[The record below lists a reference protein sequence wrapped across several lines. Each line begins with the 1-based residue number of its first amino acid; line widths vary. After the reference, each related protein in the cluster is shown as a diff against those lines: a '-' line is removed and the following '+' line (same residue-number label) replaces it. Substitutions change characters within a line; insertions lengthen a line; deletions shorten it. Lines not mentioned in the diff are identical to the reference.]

1 MQIAC
6 RNKDRESVEILLK
19 YLIPKHKQQ
28 LAKEETFLFKYT
40 PTVAAKDMREFQRAI
55 SFIKVEGIHT
65 EENENILIRS
75 FQDMCREFEP
85 VCYCVQ
91 DPCIPELKRQAD
103 SLTKKCFQCIRF
115 CRRRFRDLRDSTCS
129 SDNTF
134 DVLRYL
140 IEKEA
145 DISDYVLSRKMHN
158 WCIFAKYPRCSVVL
172 LLRSFGMKS
181 LRYYHFDGLV
191 QTYWRNHEYEMLGIL
206 YMCVRIFRDQAI
218 TNNLMGQFT
227 KIRPD
232 SLLFLQDCI
241 SHTTHIDIDMAGL
254 STIQYLQYAARQ
266 PRTLQN
272 YCIITI
278 RRSISSN
285 VIKKAEH
292 LPLPLSLKNAVTLT
306 NFQTR
311 CSTSGVCH
319 NVIN

>member
-19 YLIPKHKQQ
+19 YLNPKHKQQ
-28 LAKEETFLFKYT
+28 LAKEETFLYKYT
-40 PTVAAKDMREFQRAI
+40 PTVAAKDMCAFQRAI
-55 SFIKVEGIHT
+55 SFMKVESIRT
-65 EENENILIRS
+65 EENEVILIRS

-85 VCYCVQ
+85 VCFCVQ

-103 SLTKKCFQCIRF
+103 SLTKKCLECINF

-140 IEKEA
+140 IKKEA
-145 DISDYVLSRKMHN
+145 DMSDYVLCRQMHN

-181 LRYYHFDGLV
+181 LSDYHFDGLV
-191 QTYWRNHEYEMLGIL
+191 QTYWRNHEYEMLGLL
-206 YMCVRIFRDQAI
+206 YICVRIFRDQAI
-218 TNNLMGQFT
+218 TNNRMGQFT
-227 KIRPD
+227 KTRPH
-232 SLLFLQDCI
+232 SLLFLQNCI
-241 SHTTHIDIDMAGL
+241 SHTTHIDIDMAEL
-254 STIQYLQYAARQ
+254 SAIQYLQYATRQ

-278 RRSISSN
+278 RGSISSN

-306 NFQTR
+306 I
-311 CSTSGVCH
+311 
-319 NVIN
+319 INLRLYILDFLV